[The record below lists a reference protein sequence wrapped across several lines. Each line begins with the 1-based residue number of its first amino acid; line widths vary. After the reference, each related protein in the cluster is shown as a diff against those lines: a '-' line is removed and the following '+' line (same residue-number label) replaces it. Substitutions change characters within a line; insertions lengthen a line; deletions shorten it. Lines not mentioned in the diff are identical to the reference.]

1 MTFLV
6 NNFKTINRIIICC
19 IIFSKINFDLTI
31 LDYYMSWPKFFN
43 SIYRREINA
52 VTPVIAPHYVGAPVS
67 LVLLTCPYLELGG
80 NSREIKDLI
89 SIQSLVTTPWKNA
102 ELQHQYP
109 SLIVSSKDFISDV
122 ISRSF
127 NTLDHQTYV
136 TILTEFH

>member
-1 MTFLV
+1 M
-6 NNFKTINRIIICC
+6 
-19 IIFSKINFDLTI
+19 
-31 LDYYMSWPKFFN
+31 
-43 SIYRREINA
+43 
-52 VTPVIAPHYVGAPVS
+52 TPVTAPHYVGAPGS

-89 SIQSLVTTPWKNA
+89 SIRSLVTTPWKNA

-136 TILTEFH
+136 TFLTEFH